1 MKDFAGSRST
11 YYSLAREKLRGKH
24 PKVFNIL
31 LVLVLIAMT
40 GLAAFLLSDIIS
52 FGLNSDHKSVLAGF
66 EDQDPVKSIMSI
78 INWNEKNLKPA
89 VLDNPVVQ
97 KGGLI
102 GLSVANSS
110 PRMSDTGRL
119 EANISGKKNSS
130 LFQMD
135 GSSQKAKERKP
146 SNSSPM
152 PNSFSSNQVSSD
164 SAVRNTASGTISNK
178 LIKEKVTTTSKLKR
192 QGSSRETPISQS
204 LKQKDIQQDL
214 NYSINTQMNSSQANI
229 TQANSS
235 QANITQANSTQA
247 NSTQLS
253 NIRADNTSIDQLQ
266 TKETSTINST
276 IDETSISQPQTNPSP
291 PKNSQIVLS
300 QLNAAEAYS
309 LQLNQS
315 SNKPQLSETRTI
327 EEPAVKESAV
337 KEPAVKEPAV
347 KEPAVKEPAVKEPAV
362 KEPAVK
368 EPAVKELAI
377 KEPAIKELAEEEIK
391 TGNGLSENGNKKTS
405 RGNSPANPVAS
416 HTTEA
421 KNIEKKTA
429 LTKSAADIRADSPDD
444 PAKDVSAKNTLEIK
458 FKTDSTISPKS
469 ENSQGGDHA
478 GGGAVSGANAPSSPI
493 TSKSSPAQYK
503 KNDAKKSED
512 LTSISKSPAT
522 GKESGSGRKQK
533 PAMTGKIQKAQEI
546 RYQKIANKNRLA
558 ENAKKKAALARERTR

>member
-327 EEPAVKESAV
+327 EEPAVKE
-337 KEPAVKEPAV
+337 
-347 KEPAVKEPAVKEPAV
+347 
-362 KEPAVK
+362 PAVK

-444 PAKDVSAKNTLEIK
+444 PAKDVFAKNTLEIK
-458 FKTDSTISPKS
+458 FKSDSTISPKS

-478 GGGAVSGANAPSSPI
+478 GGGAFSGANAPSSPI
-493 TSKSSPAQYK
+493 TSKNSPAQYK
-503 KNDAKKSED
+503 KNDAKNSED